1 MLKNFINFINNNFLL
16 LSYIIVIICFIPLF
30 YFSTKFIINVW
41 AYSDALI
48 NYSQG
53 FIRRGFLGEIILY
66 IHKLTD
72 IKLSII
78 HAYIFIIF
86 SSINITL
93 YFLILKKITN
103 SRFIF
108 FFLLFNPLLL
118 FFPLNDTGGYLR
130 KEIILLTLMLFH
142 CYLCSSFH
150 NSKTNLRTYLIL
162 LNIVVI
168 PGIIINTLMHDIQL
182 FLIPFHL
189 FLSLNVINSNFNFFD
204 VKDYFNKRYLSLSL
218 YIFTIL
224 PLIFFIYYPTEIKKI
239 ELIAKDIWLID
250 PDVSWWP
257 MYHTTNSFIDAA
269 INNSQFM
276 FSADDFGTYN
286 HLINY
291 LLLLIISLG
300 SIYLIFN
307 KILKN
312 NIKIYNHYF
321 IFLSVFPIFFLFFIG
336 KDWGRW
342 LSLIT
347 WTCLLFYLQFNIR
360 ITKSYYSLF
369 KNKIA
374 NIFSIIACCYFLFFI
389 TVPHCCKGQT
399 IFGGFSENINLV
411 YNIIFNNSKHIN
423 NTFKGI

>member
-53 FIRRGFLGEIILY
+53 FVRRGFLGEIILY

-93 YFLILKKITN
+93 YFLILKKIAN
-103 SRFIF
+103 NRFIF

-204 VKDYFNKRYLSLSL
+204 VKDYFNKRYLSLSP

-224 PLIFFIYYPTEIKKI
+224 PLIFFIYYPTELKKI

-257 MYHTTNSFIDAA
+257 MYHTTNTFIDAA

-291 LLLLIISLG
+291 LFLLIISLG

-307 KILKN
+307 KILKI

-360 ITKSYYSLF
+360 ITKIYYSLF